1 MAKVDGPLMS
11 MTATGTYG
19 GTLTFARRKGV
30 NVVRQRVTP
39 ANPQTAN
46 QMIAR
51 NRLST
56 GGVLQRWVNA
66 TTQKQSGE
74 TLTDKALLTAAAPS
88 NSTWNAYLV
97 QAITGA
103 GGTTYSAAQVA
114 WAALTAPQKT
124 AWNDAAAARTPAINA
139 AAQRAEGGASTT
151 DLTAGNVFWLL
162 EYGLASVGLAA
173 SPTATPTVYA

>member
-19 GTLTFARRKGV
+19 GTLTYARRKGV

-39 ANPQTAN
+39 ANPQTAG
-46 QMIAR
+46 QMAAR

-56 GGVLQRWVNA
+56 GGVLQRFVNNC
-66 TTQKQSGE
+66 TRKQPGK
-74 TLTDKALLTAAAPS
+74 THTDKELLAAGSPS
-88 NSTWNAYLV
+88 NSTWNAFLV

-103 GGTTYSAAQVA
+103 GGTTYTAAQVG

-124 AWNDAAAARTPAINA
+124 AWDGAAAALTPAITS
-139 AAQRAEGGASTT
+139 AAQRGEGGVSSTE
-151 DLTAGNVFWLL
+151 LTAGNVFWLL
-162 EYGLASVGLAA
+162 QYGLASVGLAA
-173 SPTATPTVYA
+173 SPTSTPPTYA